1 MDYSNRKWVI
11 VNVSDITDEMIA
23 SAIQSSTITLDGTT
37 FATSDSTTITIAEG
51 LIITGDLTVQG
62 TTTSI
67 DSSSI
72 NIVDRLVF
80 EGSSADEHETTMIV
94 TNPTA
99 DRTITIPNATGQLV
113 LRDTTDTLTNKTI
126 DANNNTITN
135 IAVSSLAN
143 NFITFGDE
151 SSNEFDVTLG
161 TSLSIIGGEGVDTT
175 ISGNLLTIAGEDAT
189 TSNKGVASFSSD
201 NFSVSSG
208 AVTIKTG
215 GINDSAKLA
224 DDVVSSRHF
233 KSGISLIVYDSSI
246 L

>member
-1 MDYSNRKWVI
+1 
-11 VNVSDITDEMIA
+11 
-23 SAIQSSTITLDGTT
+23 
-37 FATSDSTTITIAEG
+37 
-51 LIITGDLTVQG
+51 
-62 TTTSI
+62 
-67 DSSSI
+67 
-72 NIVDRLVF
+72 
-80 EGSSADEHETTMIV
+80 MIV

-161 TSLSIIGGEGVDTT
+161 TSLSIIGGEGVDTS

-189 TSNKGVASFSSD
+189 PSHKGVASFSSAQ
-201 NFSVSSG
+201 FSDSSG
-208 AVTIKTG
+208 AGTIATDGAISLTAGGSGTTSTGQIVSEVTI
-215 GINDSAKLA
+215 
-224 DDVVSSRHF
+224 R
-233 KSGISLIVYDSSI
+233 
-246 L
+246 